1 MHVNAEDP
9 KLPAFSPPIPCFTLP
24 PLQIYGFPTMD
35 AAARAFDLLTCKR
48 AMEKGRGAQAV
59 QGDAINVSTCWCCIV
74 LVCLCAFSLRR
85 HVHGGY

>member
-1 MHVNAEDP
+1 
-9 KLPAFSPPIPCFTLP
+9 
-24 PLQIYGFPTMD
+24 MD